1 MNLGPLQYN
10 QVREPLAI
18 TGGERTEVVH
28 TAMSYGAFSIPDNA
42 LLCLGPLERGRKAP
56 TVAGSKI
63 AKLLILFR
71 SDM

>member
-42 LLCLGPLERGRKAP
+42 LLLFGTSGAWEKGSHGRWLK
-56 TVAGSKI
+56 
-63 AKLLILFR
+63 
-71 SDM
+71 DC